1 MNTTCK
7 IDNSLSHMSVY
18 CDHYKKTVCYFFFLV
33 KIFFYVCFIKLNI
46 ISLSLELKWLTSW
59 GNSSS
64 SIFRLYFK
72 LERVVRESKCHQK
85 FPGGM

>member
-18 CDHYKKTVCYFFFLV
+18 CDHSENIFLCV
-33 KIFFYVCFIKLNI
+33 FIKLNI

-72 LERVVRESKCHQK
+72 LVRVVRESKCHQK
-85 FPGGM
+85 FRGGM